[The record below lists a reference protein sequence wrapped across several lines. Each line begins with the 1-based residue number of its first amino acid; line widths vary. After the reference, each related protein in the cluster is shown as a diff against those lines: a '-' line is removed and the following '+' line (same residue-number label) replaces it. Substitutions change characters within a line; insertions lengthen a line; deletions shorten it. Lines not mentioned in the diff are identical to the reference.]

1 MEFYRYTDLKD
12 FKEDV
17 KMAFELELE
26 NEYMPKIKVI
36 GVGGGG
42 GNAVNRMV
50 AMEVKNVEFI
60 AINTDEHVL
69 RLSKASQKVQI
80 GEKLTRGKGAGSM
93 PAIGQSAAEESKDEI
108 AALLKDTDMVF
119 VTAGMGGGT
128 GTGAAPVV
136 AKIAKDMGILTV
148 GVVTKPFAF
157 EGKRRM
163 TQAEQGIAELSA
175 CVDSLIIVPNERLK
189 YVSDTSITLQN
200 AFEIADDVLR
210 QGVQSISD
218 LILLPGLVNLDF
230 ADVTSVM
237 KDAGYA
243 HMGMGSATGK
253 DKATVAADK
262 AVSSPLLETSI
273 DGAKGVII
281 NITASADVSLD
292 DIDAASTMIK
302 DKVSEDANIIWGA
315 VIDDRMQDEMSVTVI
330 ATGFNGDG
338 QMAKKKLEN
347 ESVIIEKDDDKS
359 ASNSTKDRTDDE
371 DDTFYDI
378 MSIFNK

>member
-1 MEFYRYTDLKD
+1 
-12 FKEDV
+12 
-17 KMAFELELE
+17 
-26 NEYMPKIKVI
+26 
-36 GVGGGG
+36 
-42 GNAVNRMV
+42 
-50 AMEVKNVEFI
+50 
-60 AINTDEHVL
+60 
-69 RLSKASQKVQI
+69 
-80 GEKLTRGKGAGSM
+80 
-93 PAIGQSAAEESKDEI
+93 
-108 AALLKDTDMVF
+108 
-119 VTAGMGGGT
+119 
-128 GTGAAPVV
+128 
-136 AKIAKDMGILTV
+136 
-148 GVVTKPFAF
+148 
-157 EGKRRM
+157 
-163 TQAEQGIAELSA
+163 
-175 CVDSLIIVPNERLK
+175 
-189 YVSDTSITLQN
+189 
-200 AFEIADDVLR
+200 
-210 QGVQSISD
+210 
-218 LILLPGLVNLDF
+218 
-230 ADVTSVM
+230 M

>member
-1 MEFYRYTDLKD
+1 
-12 FKEDV
+12 
-17 KMAFELELE
+17 MAFALEME
-26 NEYMPKIKVI
+26 SEYMPVIKVI

-42 GNAVNRMV
+42 GNAINRMV
-50 AMEVKNVEFI
+50 TMEVKNVEFI
-60 AINTDEHVL
+60 SINTDDHVL
-69 RLSKASQKVQI
+69 RLSKASQTIQI
-80 GEKLTRGKGAGSM
+80 GEKLTKGKGAGSM
-93 PAIGQSAAEESKDEI
+93 PEIGQKAAEESKDEI
-108 AALLKDTDMVF
+108 AAVLKDTDMVF

-128 GTGAAPVV
+128 GTGAAPVI
-136 AKIAKDMGILTV
+136 AKIAKDMGILTAA
-148 GVVTKPFAF
+148 VVTKPFAF

-163 TQAEQGIAELSA
+163 AQAEQGIQALAA

-189 YVSDTSITLQN
+189 YVSDTPITLQN
-200 AFEIADDVLR
+200 AFAIADDVLR

-243 HMGMGSATGK
+243 HMGMGKASGK
-253 DKATVAADK
+253 DKAKVAADK
-262 AVSSPLLETSI
+262 AISSPLLETSI

-281 NITASADVSLD
+281 NITASSDVSLE
-292 DIDAASTMIK
+292 DIDTASTMIK

-315 VIDDRMQDEMSVTVI
+315 VIDDKMNDEMSVTVI
-330 ATGFNGDG
+330 ATGFGTDG
-338 QMAKKKLEN
+338 VPSNPQPTIDN
-347 ESVIIEKDDDKS
+347 VIVDTPEEDNTSKATKDKTDDD
-359 ASNSTKDRTDDE
+359 